1 MSSFS
6 EALERFKTKYEVIHE
21 THNISSDNYNS
32 IKELEEASKKL
43 EELEQALGEQ
53 KNDKDFVTAK
63 DKAQKHLDEEKK
75 KLLKLAALNEK
86 IEKGEDLTPE
96 ENDFLKECRKQ
107 EARRKEFDEFKKKYG
122 LDEEI
127 KNTQEKVSTASYDID
142 KLSDALSG
150 RVSVEDMSRAASQMD
165 NGYDQTLSDI
175 SVILTG
181 DKTTEYIEGWA
192 RVQFGDEM
200 YEAASAIKNGASAA
214 ISGVDD
220 FMNLGDTFGG
230 SWRDPATAAKKIEN
244 GLKTIQKAVDKVSTV
259 ANNIFS
265 AVNGEDSVLLGKL
278 GNFNSMGVGTMGAL
292 AGVAGTGIGSV
303 SSFQQGNIAAG
314 IGGIKD
320 AITSVRKAYSDVI
333 GKDIVNKDIEL
344 GDSKLDMSKN
354 IDLEDFDEDYLKE
367 KYYDS
372 DLTGVPTGSA
382 ASLTQEDVVKVL
394 KDDIQ
399 DNDHTSSNTDS
410 NSRNDGSA
418 SAGSNPSNDDFS
430 ADMIS
435 EINVVL
441 DGSSSSQ
448 NSLCTINGNEYRL
461 SSYSLSQELLQPMI
475 LCFSIEKEDK
485 TETNSDVVFSDA
497 TDIIGKSLEIHVSTI
512 KTSLSDED
520 SSSQKAFV
528 FKGMIIDV
536 SASRATASTQSASIT
551 VATWDALLQ
560 NAPHCRSFE
569 NMKLKDIIESVLK
582 PYSDIK
588 SKISPRFKDKIPY
601 IVQYNQSDY
610 AFISMLAVRF
620 GEWMYNTGET
630 FIFGEI
636 EDLGSSAN
644 LEYPGGSLMSYNLHQ
659 SMTSFSFNHLLPDY
673 YQYGKE
679 KAILKES
686 AQGVADGT
694 VNNWTDKAFNAS
706 MQRFKNEQI
715 AILNAGGFDSG
726 KEDEGSD
733 SILDYSLKIEA
744 EGKKTGIMTV
754 HGFSK
759 LAMLKIGQTFL
770 IRDNVQNKSGESKDV
785 EQKALKIIGINHSF
799 DYRQEYSNSFTAIPV
814 ACNYPSYSDADVFP
828 SAPQQR
834 AKVVENKD
842 EQKLGRIRVQFP
854 WQEIQSK
861 EMKTPWLRIAVP
873 YAGASK
879 GHQFI
884 PEIGEEVMVGFEMDN
899 AEKPY
904 IIGALYNGGKGKPD
918 EEWAASKDD
927 DGTNTVKAIRTR
939 NGHTIEIHDKG
950 NDGYIRI
957 YDNKK
962 ENYILT
968 FSTDEKLI
976 KLESTGNIELYA
988 KNDIIM
994 QAGHD
999 IRVQAGHD
1007 RNTSVGRNDS
1017 LSVGSNQFVKIG
1029 ANKDEQVA
1037 NHLQI
1042 SAQNIRVEAGM
1053 SLNEYSTTHN
1063 INALAEV
1070 SITSTGPTNIK
1081 SKILKAN

>member
-1 MSSFS
+1 MENPFKKFNESVD
-6 EALERFKTKYEVIHE
+6 RFKTKYEVIHE
-21 THNISSDNYNS
+21 TQEISSANYKS

-43 EELEQALGEQ
+43 VELEKALGVQ
-53 KNDKDFVTAK
+53 KNDEDFLKAK
-63 DKAQKHLDEEKK
+63 DKAQQHLENREKELQK
-75 KLLKLAALNEK
+75 IAILNEK
-86 IEKGEDLTPE
+86 LAKGQDLTPE
-96 ENDFLKECRKQ
+96 EKALKKKKEDL
-107 EARRKEFDEFKKKYG
+107 EAKEKEYQDFKKKYG
-122 LDEEI
+122 LEDEI
-127 KNTQEKVSTASYDID
+127 KKTEKAVSTATFDID
-142 KLSDALSG
+142 KLSDTLSG
-150 RVSVEDMSRAASQMD
+150 KVSVDDMSRAASQID
-165 NGYDQTLSDI
+165 NGYDQTLSDLSTI
-175 SVILTG
+175 VTG
-181 DKTTEYIEGWA
+181 DKSTEYIEGWA
-192 RVQFGDEM
+192 RTQFGNQM
-200 YEAASAIKNGASAA
+200 YDAASAIKNGASMA
-214 ISGVDD
+214 ISGVND
-220 FMNLGDTFGG
+220 FMSLGNTFGG
-230 SWRDPATAAKKIEN
+230 SWRNPAAAAKKIEN
-244 GLKTIQKAVDKVSTV
+244 GLKTIQTAVTKVSSV
-259 ANNIFS
+259 ANNVFS
-265 AVNGEDSVLLGKL
+265 AVTGNDSILLGKL
-278 GNFNSMGVGTMGAL
+278 GNFNSMGIGTMSAL
-292 AGVAGTGIGSV
+292 AGVAGIGIGSV
-303 SSFQQGNIAAG
+303 SSFQQGNIGAG

-320 AITSVRKAYSDVI
+320 SITSARKAYSDVI
-333 GKDIVNKDIEL
+333 GKDITNKKIEIEKEEL
-344 GDSKLDMSKN
+344 KLSKGYDPPTEIDKTSTVTPQDLDDPTST
-354 IDLEDFDEDYLKE
+354 KE
-367 KYYDS
+367 K
-372 DLTGVPTGSA
+372 
-382 ASLTQEDVVKVL
+382 
-394 KDDIQ
+394 
-399 DNDHTSSNTDS
+399 TSSNTDS

-418 SAGSNPSNDDFS
+418 SGGSNSSNDDFS

-448 NSLCTINGNEYRL
+448 NSFCTINGENYKL

-475 LCFSIEKEDK
+475 LNFSIEKEDK
-485 TETNSDVVFSDA
+485 IETQSDVVFAD
-497 TDIIGKSLEIHVSTI
+497 TTQLIGKSFEINVSTI
-512 KTSLSDED
+512 KTSHED
-520 SSSQKAFV
+520 RYAKPQKAFV

-536 SASRATASTQSASIT
+536 SASRATASTQSASVT

-569 NMKLKDIIESVLK
+569 NMTLKDIIESVLK

-610 AFISMLAVRF
+610 AFISMLAIRF

-636 EDLGSSAN
+636 EDSGSSAN

-686 AQGVADGT
+686 AQGVADGS

-744 EGKKTGIMTV
+744 QGKKTGIMTV

-785 EQKALKIIGINHSF
+785 EQKALKVIGINHSF

-814 ACNYPSYSDADVFP
+814 ACNYPSYSDADVHP

-873 YAGASK
+873 YAGANK
-879 GHQFI
+879 GQQFV
-884 PEIGEEVMVGFEMDN
+884 PEIGEEVMVGFEMNN
-899 AEKPY
+899 AERPY
-904 IIGALYNGGKGKPD
+904 IIGSFYNGGNGKPD
-918 EEWAASKDD
+918 ENWAVSKEEDST
-927 DGTNTVKAIRTR
+927 TNNIKAIRTR
-939 NGHTIEIHDKG
+939 NGHTILFNDKG
-950 NDGYIRI
+950 DAGLLEI
-957 YDNKK
+957 YDNKNNTYHITLSADDK
-962 ENYILT
+962 KITIYSAGNVEVIADNDINVNAGNNIAVNAEGDIT
-968 FSTDEKLI
+968 VNAKGDI
-976 KLESTGNIELYA
+976 DMNADGNIGIKSKGNIYMEA
-988 KNDIIM
+988 K
-994 QAGHD
+994 
-999 IRVQAGHD
+999 
-1007 RNTSVGRNDS
+1007 
-1017 LSVGSNQFVKIG
+1017 K
-1029 ANKDEQVA
+1029 
-1037 NHLQI
+1037 
-1042 SAQNIRVEAGM
+1042 
-1053 SLNEYSTTHN
+1053 
-1063 INALAEV
+1063 EV
-1070 SITSTGPTNIK
+1070 SIQA
-1081 SKILKAN
+1081 SKVKVR

>member
-1 MSSFS
+1 MGNPFKEFNESVD
-6 EALERFKTKYEVIHE
+6 RFKTKYEVIHE
-21 THNISSDNYNS
+21 TQEISSANYKS

-43 EELEQALGEQ
+43 VELEKALGEQ
-53 KNDKDFVTAK
+53 KNDEDFLKAK
-63 DKAQKHLDEEKK
+63 DKAQQHLDEREKELQK
-75 KLLKLAALNEK
+75 IAILNEK
-86 IEKGEDLTPE
+86 LVKGQDLTPE
-96 ENDFLKECRKQ
+96 EEALKKK
-107 EARRKEFDEFKKKYG
+107 KEDLEVREKEYQDFKKKYG
-122 LDEEI
+122 LEDEI
-127 KNTQEKVSTASYDID
+127 KKTEKAVSTATFDID
-142 KLSDALSG
+142 KLSDTLSG
-150 RVSVEDMSRAASQMD
+150 KVSVDDMSRAASQID
-165 NGYDQTLSDI
+165 NGYDQTLSDLSTI
-175 SVILTG
+175 ATG
-181 DKTTEYIEGWA
+181 DKSTEYIEGWA
-192 RVQFGDEM
+192 RTQFGDQM
-200 YEAASAIKNGASAA
+200 YDAASAIKNGVSMA

-220 FMNLGDTFGG
+220 FMSLGDTFGG
-230 SWRDPATAAKKIEN
+230 SWRNPAAAAKKIEN
-244 GLKTIQKAVDKVSTV
+244 GLKTIQTAVTKVSSV
-259 ANNIFS
+259 ANNVFS
-265 AVNGEDSVLLGKL
+265 AVTGNDSVLLGKL
-278 GNFNSMGVGTMGAL
+278 GNFNSMGIGTMSAL
-292 AGVAGTGIGSV
+292 AGVAGIGIGSV
-303 SSFQQGNIAAG
+303 SSFQQGNIGAG

-320 AITSVRKAYSDVI
+320 SISSARKAYSDVV
-333 GKDIVNKDIEL
+333 GKDIINKKIEIEKEEL
-344 GDSKLDMSKN
+344 KLSEGYEPPIE
-354 IDLEDFDEDYLKE
+354 IDKTSTVTPPDLDDPTSSKE
-367 KYYDS
+367 K
-372 DLTGVPTGSA
+372 
-382 ASLTQEDVVKVL
+382 
-394 KDDIQ
+394 
-399 DNDHTSSNTDS
+399 TSSNTDS

-418 SAGSNPSNDDFS
+418 SGGSNSSNDDFS

-448 NSLCTINGNEYRL
+448 NSFCTINGENYKL
-461 SSYSLSQELLQPMI
+461 SSYSLSQELMQPMI
-475 LCFSIEKEDK
+475 LNFSIEKENK
-485 TETNSDVVFSDA
+485 IETQSDVVFAD
-497 TDIIGKSLEIHVSTI
+497 TTQLIGKSFEINVSTI
-512 KTSLSDED
+512 KTSHED
-520 SSSQKAFV
+520 SNAKPQKAFV

-536 SASRATASTQSASIT
+536 SASRATASTQSANVT

-569 NMKLKDIIESVLK
+569 NMTLKDIIESVLK
-582 PYSDIK
+582 PYSDMK

-636 EDLGSSAN
+636 EDPGSSAN

-694 VNNWTDKAFNAS
+694 VNNWTDKAYNAS
-706 MQRFKNEQI
+706 IQRFKNEQI
-715 AILNAGGFDSG
+715 AALNAGGFDSG

-785 EQKALKIIGINHSF
+785 EQKALKVIGINHSF

-879 GHQFI
+879 GHQFV
-884 PEIGEEVMVGFEMDN
+884 PEIGEEVMVGFEMN
-899 AEKPY
+899 NVERPY
-904 IIGALYNGGKGKPD
+904 IIGSFYNGGNGKPD
-918 EEWAASKDD
+918 KNWAVSKEE
-927 DGTNTVKAIRTR
+927 DGTTNNIKAIRTR
-939 NGHTIEIHDKG
+939 NGHTILFNDKG
-950 NDGYIRI
+950 DAGLLEI
-957 YDNKK
+957 YDNKNNTYHITLSADDK
-962 ENYILT
+962 KITIYSAGNVEVIADNDINVNAGNNIAVNAEGDIT
-968 FSTDEKLI
+968 VNAKGDI
-976 KLESTGNIELYA
+976 GMNADGNIGIKSKGNISMEA
-988 KNDIIM
+988 K
-994 QAGHD
+994 
-999 IRVQAGHD
+999 
-1007 RNTSVGRNDS
+1007 
-1017 LSVGSNQFVKIG
+1017 K
-1029 ANKDEQVA
+1029 
-1037 NHLQI
+1037 
-1042 SAQNIRVEAGM
+1042 
-1053 SLNEYSTTHN
+1053 
-1063 INALAEV
+1063 EV
-1070 SITSTGPTNIK
+1070 SIQA
-1081 SKILKAN
+1081 SKVKVR

>member
-1 MSSFS
+1 MN
-6 EALERFKTKYEVIHE
+6 K
-21 THNISSDNYNS
+21 
-32 IKELEEASKKL
+32 
-43 EELEQALGEQ
+43 
-53 KNDKDFVTAK
+53 
-63 DKAQKHLDEEKK
+63 
-75 KLLKLAALNEK
+75 
-86 IEKGEDLTPE
+86 
-96 ENDFLKECRKQ
+96 
-107 EARRKEFDEFKKKYG
+107 
-122 LDEEI
+122 
-127 KNTQEKVSTASYDID
+127 
-142 KLSDALSG
+142 
-150 RVSVEDMSRAASQMD
+150 
-165 NGYDQTLSDI
+165 
-175 SVILTG
+175 
-181 DKTTEYIEGWA
+181 
-192 RVQFGDEM
+192 
-200 YEAASAIKNGASAA
+200 
-214 ISGVDD
+214 DD
-220 FMNLGDTFGG
+220 FYNKARFGE
-230 SWRDPATAAKKIEN
+230 I
-244 GLKTIQKAVDKVSTV
+244 
-259 ANNIFS
+259 
-265 AVNGEDSVLLGKL
+265 
-278 GNFNSMGVGTMGAL
+278 
-292 AGVAGTGIGSV
+292 TGIGGLSETHAFNDDQYSV
-303 SSFQQGNIAAG
+303 NNEIDNLSPQEYLLEKDAQKLYEKNKTSINGGGEEDSCKSSF
-314 IGGIKD
+314 
-320 AITSVRKAYSDVI
+320 DV
-333 GKDIVNKDIEL
+333 E
-344 GDSKLDMSKN
+344 
-354 IDLEDFDEDYLKE
+354 
-367 KYYDS
+367 
-372 DLTGVPTGSA
+372 
-382 ASLTQEDVVKVL
+382 
-394 KDDIQ
+394 
-399 DNDHTSSNTDS
+399 
-410 NSRNDGSA
+410 
-418 SAGSNPSNDDFS
+418 DFS

-441 DGSSSSQ
+441 NETSSSL
-448 NSLCTINGNEYRL
+448 NSSCTINGKTYRL
-461 SSYSLSQELLQPMI
+461 SSYTLSQELLQPMI
-475 LCFSIEKEDK
+475 LCFSLEKEDK
-485 TETNSDVVFSDA
+485 TETDSDVVFSD
-497 TDIIGKSLEIHVSTI
+497 TSNIIGKALEIHVSTI
-512 KTSLSDED
+512 KTSLNEED

-536 SASRATASTQSASIT
+536 TASRATASTQSASVT

-569 NMKLKDIIESVLK
+569 NMTLKDIIESVLK

-636 EDLGSSAN
+636 EDSGSSAN

-686 AQGVADGT
+686 AQGVADGS

-715 AILNAGGFDSG
+715 AALNTGGFDSG

-744 EGKKTGIMTV
+744 QGKKTGIMTV

-759 LAMLKIGQTFL
+759 LAMLNIGQTFL
-770 IRDNVQNKSGESKDV
+770 IRDNVQNKSGENKDV
-785 EQKALKIIGINHSF
+785 EQKALKVIGINHSF
-799 DYRQEYSNSFTAIPV
+799 DYRQEYSNSFTAVPV
-814 ACNYPSYSDADVFP
+814 ACNYPSYSDADVYP

-884 PEIGEEVMVGFEMDN
+884 PEIGEEVMVGFEMNN

-939 NGHTIEIHDKG
+939 NGHTIEIHDRG

-957 YDNKK
+957 YDNMK

-994 QAGHD
+994 QAGND

-1037 NHLQI
+1037 NQFQV

>member
-1 MSSFS
+1 MN
-6 EALERFKTKYEVIHE
+6 K
-21 THNISSDNYNS
+21 
-32 IKELEEASKKL
+32 
-43 EELEQALGEQ
+43 
-53 KNDKDFVTAK
+53 
-63 DKAQKHLDEEKK
+63 
-75 KLLKLAALNEK
+75 
-86 IEKGEDLTPE
+86 
-96 ENDFLKECRKQ
+96 
-107 EARRKEFDEFKKKYG
+107 
-122 LDEEI
+122 
-127 KNTQEKVSTASYDID
+127 
-142 KLSDALSG
+142 
-150 RVSVEDMSRAASQMD
+150 
-165 NGYDQTLSDI
+165 
-175 SVILTG
+175 
-181 DKTTEYIEGWA
+181 
-192 RVQFGDEM
+192 
-200 YEAASAIKNGASAA
+200 
-214 ISGVDD
+214 DD
-220 FMNLGDTFGG
+220 FYNKARFGE
-230 SWRDPATAAKKIEN
+230 I
-244 GLKTIQKAVDKVSTV
+244 
-259 ANNIFS
+259 
-265 AVNGEDSVLLGKL
+265 
-278 GNFNSMGVGTMGAL
+278 
-292 AGVAGTGIGSV
+292 TGIGGLSETHAFNDGQYSMNNEIDNLSPQEYLLEKDSQKLYKTSINGGGEEDSCK
-303 SSFQQGNIAAG
+303 SSFN
-314 IGGIKD
+314 
-320 AITSVRKAYSDVI
+320 V
-333 GKDIVNKDIEL
+333 E
-344 GDSKLDMSKN
+344 
-354 IDLEDFDEDYLKE
+354 
-367 KYYDS
+367 
-372 DLTGVPTGSA
+372 
-382 ASLTQEDVVKVL
+382 
-394 KDDIQ
+394 
-399 DNDHTSSNTDS
+399 
-410 NSRNDGSA
+410 
-418 SAGSNPSNDDFS
+418 DFS

-441 DGSSSSQ
+441 NGTSSSL
-448 NSLCTINGNEYRL
+448 NSSCTINGKTYRL
-461 SSYSLSQELLQPMI
+461 SSYTLSQELLQPMI
-475 LCFSIEKEDK
+475 LCFSLEKEDK
-485 TETNSDVVFSDA
+485 TETDSDVVFSD
-497 TDIIGKSLEIHVSTI
+497 TSNIIGKSLEIHVSTI
-512 KTSLSDED
+512 KTSLNEED

-536 SASRATASTQSASIT
+536 TASRATASTQSASVT

-569 NMKLKDIIESVLK
+569 NMTLKDIIESVLK

-610 AFISMLAVRF
+610 AFVSMLAVRF
-620 GEWMYNTGET
+620 GEWMYNTGEI

-636 EDLGSSAN
+636 EDSGSSAN

-785 EQKALKIIGINHSF
+785 EQKALKVIGINHSF

-879 GHQFI
+879 GHLFI

-999 IRVQAGHD
+999 IRVQAAHD

>member
-1 MSSFS
+1 MGNPFKEFNESVD
-6 EALERFKTKYEVIHE
+6 RFKTKYEVIHE
-21 THNISSDNYNS
+21 TQEISSANYKS

-43 EELEQALGEQ
+43 VELEKALGEQ
-53 KNDKDFVTAK
+53 KNDEDFLKAK
-63 DKAQKHLDEEKK
+63 DKAQQHLEEREKELQK
-75 KLLKLAALNEK
+75 IAILNEK
-86 IEKGEDLTPE
+86 LAKGQDLTPE
-96 ENDFLKECRKQ
+96 EKALKKKKEDL
-107 EARRKEFDEFKKKYG
+107 EAKEKEYQDFKKKYG
-122 LDEEI
+122 LEDEI
-127 KNTQEKVSTASYDID
+127 KKTEKAVSTATFDID
-142 KLSDALSG
+142 KLSDTLSG
-150 RVSVEDMSRAASQMD
+150 KVSVDDMSRAASQID
-165 NGYDQTLSDI
+165 NGYDQTLSDLSTI
-175 SVILTG
+175 ATG
-181 DKTTEYIEGWA
+181 DKSTEYIEGWA
-192 RVQFGDEM
+192 RTQFGDQM
-200 YEAASAIKNGASAA
+200 YDAASAIKNGASMA

-220 FMNLGDTFGG
+220 FMSLGDTFGG
-230 SWRDPATAAKKIEN
+230 SWRNPAAAAKKIEN
-244 GLKTIQKAVDKVSTV
+244 GLKTIQTAVTKVSSV
-259 ANNIFS
+259 ANNVFS
-265 AVNGEDSVLLGKL
+265 AVTGNDSVLLGKL
-278 GNFNSMGVGTMGAL
+278 GNFNSMGIGTMSAL
-292 AGVAGTGIGSV
+292 AGVAGIGIGSV
-303 SSFQQGNIAAG
+303 SSFQQGNIGAG

-320 AITSVRKAYSDVI
+320 SIASARKAYSDVI
-333 GKDIVNKDIEL
+333 GKDIANKKIEIEKEEL
-344 GDSKLDMSKN
+344 KLS
-354 IDLEDFDEDYLKE
+354 EDYEIPTELENTSIVTSQEIDNTPSTKE
-367 KYYDS
+367 S
-372 DLTGVPTGSA
+372 TTP
-382 ASLTQEDVVKVL
+382 
-394 KDDIQ
+394 
-399 DNDHTSSNTDS
+399 NTDS
-410 NSRNDGSA
+410 TSRSEGSKSSA
-418 SAGSNPSNDDFS
+418 SGGGNSSVGDFS

-448 NSLCTINGNEYRL
+448 NSFCTINGENYKL

-475 LCFSIEKEDK
+475 LNFSIEKENK
-485 TETNSDVVFSDA
+485 IETQSDVVFAD
-497 TDIIGKSLEIHVSTI
+497 TTQLIGKSFEINVSTI
-512 KTSLSDED
+512 KTSHED
-520 SSSQKAFV
+520 SNAKPQKAFV

-536 SASRATASTQSASIT
+536 SASRATASTQSASVT

-569 NMKLKDIIESVLK
+569 NMTLKDIIESVLK

-636 EDLGSSAN
+636 EDSGSSAN

-715 AILNAGGFDSG
+715 ATLNAGGFDSG

-744 EGKKTGIMTV
+744 QGKKTGIMTV

-785 EQKALKIIGINHSF
+785 EQKALKVIGINHSF
-799 DYRQEYSNSFTAIPV
+799 DYRQEYSNSFTAVPV

-879 GHQFI
+879 GHQFV
-884 PEIGEEVMVGFEMDN
+884 PEIGEEVMVGFEMNN
-899 AEKPY
+899 AERPY
-904 IIGALYNGGKGKPD
+904 IIGSFYNGGNGKPD
-918 EEWAASKDD
+918 ENWAVSKEE
-927 DGTNTVKAIRTR
+927 DGTTNNIKAIRTR
-939 NGHTIEIHDKG
+939 NGHTILFNDKG
-950 NDGYIRI
+950 DAGLLEI
-957 YDNKK
+957 YDNKNNTYHITLSADDK
-962 ENYILT
+962 KITIYSAGNVEVVAKNNINV
-968 FSTDEKLI
+968 SAE
-976 KLESTGNIELYA
+976 GNIDVVA
-988 KNDIIM
+988 KGDIGVN
-994 QAGHD
+994 ADG
-999 IRVQAGHD
+999 
-1007 RNTSVGRNDS
+1007 N
-1017 LSVGSNQFVKIG
+1017 IG
-1029 ANKDEQVA
+1029 IKSKGN
-1037 NHLQI
+1037 I
-1042 SAQNIRVEAGM
+1042 SMEAKK
-1053 SLNEYSTTHN
+1053 
-1063 INALAEV
+1063 EV
-1070 SITSTGPTNIK
+1070 SIQA
-1081 SKILKAN
+1081 SKVKVR

>member
-1 MSSFS
+1 
-6 EALERFKTKYEVIHE
+6 
-21 THNISSDNYNS
+21 
-32 IKELEEASKKL
+32 
-43 EELEQALGEQ
+43 
-53 KNDKDFVTAK
+53 
-63 DKAQKHLDEEKK
+63 
-75 KLLKLAALNEK
+75 
-86 IEKGEDLTPE
+86 
-96 ENDFLKECRKQ
+96 
-107 EARRKEFDEFKKKYG
+107 
-122 LDEEI
+122 
-127 KNTQEKVSTASYDID
+127 
-142 KLSDALSG
+142 
-150 RVSVEDMSRAASQMD
+150 
-165 NGYDQTLSDI
+165 
-175 SVILTG
+175 
-181 DKTTEYIEGWA
+181 
-192 RVQFGDEM
+192 
-200 YEAASAIKNGASAA
+200 
-214 ISGVDD
+214 
-220 FMNLGDTFGG
+220 
-230 SWRDPATAAKKIEN
+230 
-244 GLKTIQKAVDKVSTV
+244 
-259 ANNIFS
+259 
-265 AVNGEDSVLLGKL
+265 
-278 GNFNSMGVGTMGAL
+278 
-292 AGVAGTGIGSV
+292 
-303 SSFQQGNIAAG
+303 
-314 IGGIKD
+314 
-320 AITSVRKAYSDVI
+320 
-333 GKDIVNKDIEL
+333 
-344 GDSKLDMSKN
+344 
-354 IDLEDFDEDYLKE
+354 
-367 KYYDS
+367 
-372 DLTGVPTGSA
+372 
-382 ASLTQEDVVKVL
+382 
-394 KDDIQ
+394 
-399 DNDHTSSNTDS
+399 
-410 NSRNDGSA
+410 
-418 SAGSNPSNDDFS
+418 
-430 ADMIS
+430 
-435 EINVVL
+435 
-441 DGSSSSQ
+441 
-448 NSLCTINGNEYRL
+448 
-461 SSYSLSQELLQPMI
+461 
-475 LCFSIEKEDK
+475 
-485 TETNSDVVFSDA
+485 
-497 TDIIGKSLEIHVSTI
+497 
-512 KTSLSDED
+512 
-520 SSSQKAFV
+520 
-528 FKGMIIDV
+528 
-536 SASRATASTQSASIT
+536 
-551 VATWDALLQ
+551 
-560 NAPHCRSFE
+560 
-569 NMKLKDIIESVLK
+569 
-582 PYSDIK
+582 
-588 SKISPRFKDKIPY
+588 
-601 IVQYNQSDY
+601 
-610 AFISMLAVRF
+610 MLAVRF

-636 EDLGSSAN
+636 EDSGSSAN

-686 AQGVADGT
+686 AQGVADGS

-715 AILNAGGFDSG
+715 AALNTGGFDSG

-744 EGKKTGIMTV
+744 QGKKTGLMTV

-785 EQKALKIIGINHSF
+785 EQKALKVIGINHSF

-814 ACNYPSYSDADVFP
+814 ACNYPSYSDADVYP

-957 YDNKK
+957 YDNMK

-1017 LSVGSNQFVKIG
+1017 LSVGSNQFVEIG

-1037 NHLQI
+1037 NQLQV

>member
-1 MSSFS
+1 MN
-6 EALERFKTKYEVIHE
+6 K
-21 THNISSDNYNS
+21 
-32 IKELEEASKKL
+32 
-43 EELEQALGEQ
+43 
-53 KNDKDFVTAK
+53 
-63 DKAQKHLDEEKK
+63 
-75 KLLKLAALNEK
+75 
-86 IEKGEDLTPE
+86 
-96 ENDFLKECRKQ
+96 
-107 EARRKEFDEFKKKYG
+107 
-122 LDEEI
+122 
-127 KNTQEKVSTASYDID
+127 
-142 KLSDALSG
+142 
-150 RVSVEDMSRAASQMD
+150 
-165 NGYDQTLSDI
+165 
-175 SVILTG
+175 
-181 DKTTEYIEGWA
+181 
-192 RVQFGDEM
+192 
-200 YEAASAIKNGASAA
+200 
-214 ISGVDD
+214 DD
-220 FMNLGDTFGG
+220 FYNKARFGE
-230 SWRDPATAAKKIEN
+230 I
-244 GLKTIQKAVDKVSTV
+244 
-259 ANNIFS
+259 
-265 AVNGEDSVLLGKL
+265 
-278 GNFNSMGVGTMGAL
+278 
-292 AGVAGTGIGSV
+292 TGIGGLSETHAFNDGQYSMNNEIDNLSPQEYLLEKDAQKLYKTSINGGGEEDSCK
-303 SSFQQGNIAAG
+303 SSFN
-314 IGGIKD
+314 
-320 AITSVRKAYSDVI
+320 V
-333 GKDIVNKDIEL
+333 E
-344 GDSKLDMSKN
+344 
-354 IDLEDFDEDYLKE
+354 
-367 KYYDS
+367 
-372 DLTGVPTGSA
+372 
-382 ASLTQEDVVKVL
+382 
-394 KDDIQ
+394 
-399 DNDHTSSNTDS
+399 
-410 NSRNDGSA
+410 
-418 SAGSNPSNDDFS
+418 DFS

-441 DGSSSSQ
+441 NGTSSSL
-448 NSLCTINGNEYRL
+448 NSSCTINGKTYRL

-475 LCFSIEKEDK
+475 LNFSIEKENK
-485 TETNSDVVFSDA
+485 IETQSDVVFAD
-497 TDIIGKSLEIHVSTI
+497 TTQLIGKSFEINVSTI
-512 KTSLSDED
+512 KTSHED
-520 SSSQKAFV
+520 SNAKPQKAFV

-536 SASRATASTQSASIT
+536 SASRATASTQSASVT

-569 NMKLKDIIESVLK
+569 NMTLKDIIESVLK

-636 EDLGSSAN
+636 EDSGSSAN

-686 AQGVADGT
+686 AQGVADCT

-715 AILNAGGFDSG
+715 ATLNAGGFDGG

-744 EGKKTGIMTV
+744 QGKKTGIMTV

-785 EQKALKIIGINHSF
+785 EQKALKVIGINHSF

-957 YDNKK
+957 YDNMK

>member
-1 MSSFS
+1 
-6 EALERFKTKYEVIHE
+6 
-21 THNISSDNYNS
+21 
-32 IKELEEASKKL
+32 
-43 EELEQALGEQ
+43 
-53 KNDKDFVTAK
+53 
-63 DKAQKHLDEEKK
+63 
-75 KLLKLAALNEK
+75 
-86 IEKGEDLTPE
+86 
-96 ENDFLKECRKQ
+96 
-107 EARRKEFDEFKKKYG
+107 
-122 LDEEI
+122 
-127 KNTQEKVSTASYDID
+127 
-142 KLSDALSG
+142 
-150 RVSVEDMSRAASQMD
+150 
-165 NGYDQTLSDI
+165 
-175 SVILTG
+175 
-181 DKTTEYIEGWA
+181 
-192 RVQFGDEM
+192 
-200 YEAASAIKNGASAA
+200 
-214 ISGVDD
+214 
-220 FMNLGDTFGG
+220 
-230 SWRDPATAAKKIEN
+230 
-244 GLKTIQKAVDKVSTV
+244 
-259 ANNIFS
+259 
-265 AVNGEDSVLLGKL
+265 
-278 GNFNSMGVGTMGAL
+278 
-292 AGVAGTGIGSV
+292 
-303 SSFQQGNIAAG
+303 
-314 IGGIKD
+314 
-320 AITSVRKAYSDVI
+320 
-333 GKDIVNKDIEL
+333 
-344 GDSKLDMSKN
+344 
-354 IDLEDFDEDYLKE
+354 
-367 KYYDS
+367 
-372 DLTGVPTGSA
+372 
-382 ASLTQEDVVKVL
+382 
-394 KDDIQ
+394 
-399 DNDHTSSNTDS
+399 
-410 NSRNDGSA
+410 
-418 SAGSNPSNDDFS
+418 
-430 ADMIS
+430 
-435 EINVVL
+435 
-441 DGSSSSQ
+441 
-448 NSLCTINGNEYRL
+448 
-461 SSYSLSQELLQPMI
+461 MI
-475 LCFSIEKEDK
+475 LNFSIEKENK
-485 TETNSDVVFSDA
+485 IETQSDVVFAD
-497 TDIIGKSLEIHVSTI
+497 TTQLIGKSFEINVSTI
-512 KTSLSDED
+512 KTSHED
-520 SSSQKAFV
+520 SNAKPQKAFV

-536 SASRATASTQSASIT
+536 SASRATASTQSASVT

-569 NMKLKDIIESVLK
+569 NMTLKDIIESVLK

-636 EDLGSSAN
+636 EDSGSSAN

-694 VNNWTDKAFNAS
+694 VNNWTDKAYNAS
-706 MQRFKNEQI
+706 IQRFKNEQI
-715 AILNAGGFDSG
+715 AALNAGGFDNG

-744 EGKKTGIMTV
+744 QGKKTGIMTV

-785 EQKALKIIGINHSF
+785 EQKALKVIGINHSF
-799 DYRQEYSNSFTAIPV
+799 DYRQEYSNSFTAVPV

-884 PEIGEEVMVGFEMDN
+884 PEIGEEVMVGFEMNN
-899 AEKPY
+899 AERPY

-994 QAGHD
+994 HAGHD
-999 IRVQAGHD
+999 INVKAGND
-1007 RNTSVGRNDS
+1007 RNTYIGRNDS
-1017 LSVGSNQFVKIG
+1017 LTVDSNQFIKVN
-1029 ANKDEQVA
+1029 ANKDERVNNKLQVTA
-1037 NHLQI
+1037 E
-1042 SAQNIRVEAGM
+1042 SIRIEAEKK
-1053 SLNEYSTTHN
+1053 LLEYSETHQQKASGSMK
-1063 INALAEV
+1063 INAADLIEIKA
-1070 SITSTGPTNIK
+1070 SIIK
-1081 SKILKAN
+1081 NN

>member
-1 MSSFS
+1 MGNPFKEFNESVD
-6 EALERFKTKYEVIHE
+6 RFKTKYEVIHE
-21 THNISSDNYNS
+21 TQEISSANYKS

-43 EELEQALGEQ
+43 VELEKALGEQ
-53 KNDKDFVTAK
+53 KNDEDFLKAK
-63 DKAQKHLDEEKK
+63 DKAQQHLDEREKELQK
-75 KLLKLAALNEK
+75 IAILNEK
-86 IEKGEDLTPE
+86 LAKGQDLTPE
-96 ENDFLKECRKQ
+96 EEALKKK
-107 EARRKEFDEFKKKYG
+107 KEDLEVREKEYQDFKKKYG
-122 LDEEI
+122 LEDEI
-127 KNTQEKVSTASYDID
+127 KKTEKAVSTATSDID
-142 KLSDALSG
+142 KLSDTLSG
-150 RVSVEDMSRAASQMD
+150 KVSVDDMSRAASQID
-165 NGYDQTLSDI
+165 NGYDQTLSDLSTI
-175 SVILTG
+175 ATG
-181 DKTTEYIEGWA
+181 DKSTEYIEGWA
-192 RVQFGDEM
+192 RTQFGDQM
-200 YEAASAIKNGASAA
+200 YDAASAIKNGASMA

-220 FMNLGDTFGG
+220 FMSLGDTFGG
-230 SWRDPATAAKKIEN
+230 SWRNPAAAAKKIEN
-244 GLKTIQKAVDKVSTV
+244 GLKTIQTAVTKVSSV
-259 ANNIFS
+259 ANNVFS
-265 AVNGEDSVLLGKL
+265 AVTGNDSVLLGKL
-278 GNFNSMGVGTMGAL
+278 GNFNSMGIGTMSAL
-292 AGVAGTGIGSV
+292 AGVAGIGIGSV
-303 SSFQQGNIAAG
+303 SSFQQGNIGAG

-320 AITSVRKAYSDVI
+320 SISSARKAYSDVI
-333 GKDIVNKDIEL
+333 GKDIANKKIEIEKEEL
-344 GDSKLDMSKN
+344 KLS
-354 IDLEDFDEDYLKE
+354 EDYEIPTELENTSIVTSQETDNTPSTKE
-367 KYYDS
+367 S
-372 DLTGVPTGSA
+372 TTP
-382 ASLTQEDVVKVL
+382 
-394 KDDIQ
+394 
-399 DNDHTSSNTDS
+399 NTDS
-410 NSRNDGSA
+410 TSRSDGSK
-418 SAGSNPSNDDFS
+418 SSTSGGGNSSVGDFS

-448 NSLCTINGNEYRL
+448 NSFCTINGENYKL

-475 LCFSIEKEDK
+475 LNFSIEKENK
-485 TETNSDVVFSDA
+485 IETQSDVVFAD
-497 TDIIGKSLEIHVSTI
+497 TTQLIGKSFEINVSTI
-512 KTSLSDED
+512 KTSHED
-520 SSSQKAFV
+520 SNAKPQKAFV

-569 NMKLKDIIESVLK
+569 NMTLKDIIESVLK

-636 EDLGSSAN
+636 EDPGSSAN

-694 VNNWTDKAFNAS
+694 VNNWTDKAYNAS
-706 MQRFKNEQI
+706 IQRFKNEQI
-715 AILNAGGFDSG
+715 AALNAGGFDSG

-744 EGKKTGIMTV
+744 QGKKTGIMTV

-799 DYRQEYSNSFTAIPV
+799 DYRQEYSNSFTAVPV

-879 GHQFI
+879 GHQFV
-884 PEIGEEVMVGFEMDN
+884 PEIGEEVMVGFEMNN
-899 AEKPY
+899 AERPY
-904 IIGALYNGGKGKPD
+904 IIGSFYNGGNGKPD
-918 EEWAASKDD
+918 DKWAVSKEEDST
-927 DGTNTVKAIRTR
+927 TNNIKAIRTR
-939 NGHTIEIHDKG
+939 NGHTILFNDKG
-950 NDGYIRI
+950 DAGLLEI
-957 YDNKK
+957 YDNKNNTYHITLSADDK
-962 ENYILT
+962 KITIYSAGNVEVIADNDINVNAGNNIAVNAEGDIT
-968 FSTDEKLI
+968 VNAKGDIGMNADGSIGI
-976 KLESTGNIELYA
+976 KSKGNISMEA
-988 KNDIIM
+988 K
-994 QAGHD
+994 
-999 IRVQAGHD
+999 
-1007 RNTSVGRNDS
+1007 
-1017 LSVGSNQFVKIG
+1017 K
-1029 ANKDEQVA
+1029 
-1037 NHLQI
+1037 
-1042 SAQNIRVEAGM
+1042 
-1053 SLNEYSTTHN
+1053 
-1063 INALAEV
+1063 EV
-1070 SITSTGPTNIK
+1070 SIQA
-1081 SKILKAN
+1081 SKVKVR

>member
-1 MSSFS
+1 MSIKKFQKSVDV
-6 EALERFKTKYEVIHE
+6 FKTKHQAIYEIQQIE
-21 THNISSDNYNS
+21 
-32 IKELEEASKKL
+32 
-43 EELEQALGEQ
+43 
-53 KNDKDFVTAK
+53 DKDYLS
-63 DKAQKHLDEEKK
+63 LDELKVASEQLADLDT
-75 KLLKLAALNEK
+75 KLNNEDSYRHITIDQDYVNAKSEAIQSINEQRIELEK
-86 IEKGEDLTPE
+86 IEQINKKDESELTE
-96 ENDFLKECRKQ
+96 EEIKLKEEWNKKK
-107 EARRKEFDEFKKKYG
+107 KEREEFEEFKKKNSI
-122 LDEEI
+122 DKE
-127 KNTQEKVSTASYDID
+127 TEKTSQALEAAANDLD
-142 KLSDALSG
+142 KLSETLSG
-150 RVSVEDMSRAASQMD
+150 HVSIDDISKATSQFD
-165 NGYDQTLSDI
+165 SGYDQTLSDL
-175 SVILTG
+175 STVLAG
-181 DKTTEYIEGWA
+181 DKSTKYIEAWA
-192 RVQFGDEM
+192 RTQFGDKI
-200 YEAASAIKNGASAA
+200 YEAASAIKNGASTA
-214 ISGVDD
+214 IEGVADY
-220 FMNLGDTFGG
+220 MSLKNTFGG
-230 SWRDPATAAKKIEN
+230 SWRNPMTAAKKIQT
-244 GLKTIQKAVDKVSTV
+244 GLQTIQSAAGKISKV
-259 ANNIFS
+259 ANNVFS
-265 AVNGEDSVLLGKL
+265 AITGRDSEILGKL
-278 GNFNSMGVGTMGAL
+278 DLKQNEGFSKLVTLSGVASVGIGSFYAFKDTKIAGGINGIGDVMNSMGL
-292 AGVAGTGIGSV
+292 ISEKGVI
-303 SSFQQGNIAAG
+303 
-314 IGGIKD
+314 
-320 AITSVRKAYSDVI
+320 
-333 GKDIVNKDIEL
+333 
-344 GDSKLDMSKN
+344 
-354 IDLEDFDEDYLKE
+354 
-367 KYYDS
+367 
-372 DLTGVPTGSA
+372 TGSA
-382 ASLTQEDVVKVL
+382 APIKLNDVNTPLKEDNINPEKAESIN
-394 KDDIQ
+394 DINNSFDE
-399 DNDHTSSNTDS
+399 DNVIKKEDSQLETDNSTKGVGSSDSNT
-410 NSRNDGSA
+410 
-418 SAGSNPSNDDFS
+418 DDFS

-441 DGSSSSQ
+441 DGNSSSQ
-448 NSLCTINGNEYRL
+448 NSFCTINGENYRL

-475 LCFSIEKEDK
+475 LNFSIEKENK
-485 TETNSDVVFSDA
+485 IETQSDVIFAD
-497 TDIIGKSLEIHVSTI
+497 TTQLIGKSFEINVSTI
-512 KTSLSDED
+512 KTSHED
-520 SSSQKAFV
+520 SNAKPQKAFV

-536 SASRATASTQSASIT
+536 SASRATASTQSASVT

-569 NMKLKDIIESVLK
+569 NMTLKDIIESVLK

-636 EDLGSSAN
+636 EDPGSSVN

-686 AQGVADGT
+686 AQGVADGI
-694 VNNWTDKAFNAS
+694 VNNWTDKAYNAS
-706 MQRFKNEQI
+706 IQRFKNEQI
-715 AILNAGGFDSG
+715 AALNAGGFDSG

-744 EGKKTGIMTV
+744 QGKKTGIMTV

-785 EQKALKIIGINHSF
+785 EQKALKVIGINHSF

-988 KNDIIM
+988 KDDIIM
-994 QAGHD
+994 KAGHD
-999 IRVQAGHD
+999 IKVQAGHD
-1007 RNTSVGRNDS
+1007 RNTSIGRNDS
-1017 LSVGSNQFVKIG
+1017 LSVGSNQFIKIG

-1037 NHLQI
+1037 SQLQV
-1042 SAQNIRVEAGM
+1042 SAQNIRLEAGM

>member
-1 MSSFS
+1 MPIQ
-6 EALERFKTKYEVIHE
+6 T
-21 THNISSDNYNS
+21 YNDARDDVNKIDKDLSQGHVS
-32 IKELEEASKKL
+32 IQEAS
-43 EELEQALGEQ
+43 QAVTHI
-53 KNDKDFVTAK
+53 NDGWD
-63 DKAQKHLDEEKK
+63 
-75 KLLKLAALNEK
+75 KLAKNS
-86 IEKGEDLTPE
+86 
-96 ENDFLKECRKQ
+96 KERLG
-107 EARRKEFDEFKKKYG
+107 FDAE
-122 LDEEI
+122 
-127 KNTQEKVSTASYDID
+127 V
-142 KLSDALSG
+142 
-150 RVSVEDMSRAASQMD
+150 
-165 NGYDQTLSDI
+165 
-175 SVILTG
+175 
-181 DKTTEYIEGWA
+181 WA
-192 RVQFGDEM
+192 KSNFG
-200 YEAASAIKNGASAA
+200 S
-214 ISGVDD
+214 
-220 FMNLGDTFGG
+220 DTFDAFGG
-230 SWRDPATAAKKIEN
+230 IKQGAT
-244 GLKTIQKAVDKVSTV
+244 
-259 ANNIFS
+259 
-265 AVNGEDSVLLGKL
+265 
-278 GNFNSMGVGTMGAL
+278 
-292 AGVAGTGIGSV
+292 TGMGSV
-303 SSFQQGNIAAG
+303 SSFFSGVDSFKGSWRNPEQARKKLEDGLTQISNGVTLLGKTLNNVARTGRAISNILGIGNPGIDSDTGKEILKHPVLDGIGTFGGNITTFGSTFAKSGVIGFAGRMTEDISRAVNGDQQGFIT
-314 IGGIKD
+314 GGTAPNSPSNSKKLLQQDTSKTEIKETESNLIESPNKNNTIEKVSPQSKTD
-320 AITSVRKAYSDVI
+320 NSTKGVGSSD
-333 GKDIVNKDIEL
+333 
-344 GDSKLDMSKN
+344 
-354 IDLEDFDEDYLKE
+354 
-367 KYYDS
+367 
-372 DLTGVPTGSA
+372 
-382 ASLTQEDVVKVL
+382 
-394 KDDIQ
+394 
-399 DNDHTSSNTDS
+399 SNT
-410 NSRNDGSA
+410 
-418 SAGSNPSNDDFS
+418 DDFS

-448 NSLCTINGNEYRL
+448 NSFCTINGENYKL

-475 LCFSIEKEDK
+475 LNLSIEKENK
-485 TETNSDVVFSDA
+485 IETQSDVVFAD
-497 TDIIGKSLEIHVSTI
+497 TTQLIGKAFEINVSTI
-512 KTSLSDED
+512 KTSHED
-520 SSSQKAFV
+520 SNAKPQNAFV

-569 NMKLKDIIESVLK
+569 NMTLKDIIESVLK

-636 EDLGSSAN
+636 EDSGSSAN

-706 MQRFKNEQI
+706 MQRFKKEQI
-715 AILNAGGFDSG
+715 ATLNAGGFDGG

-744 EGKKTGIMTV
+744 QGKKTGIMTV

-785 EQKALKIIGINHSF
+785 EQKALKVIGINHSF

-879 GHQFI
+879 GYQFV
-884 PEIGEEVMVGFEMDN
+884 PEIGEEVMVGFEMNN
-899 AEKPY
+899 AERPY
-904 IIGALYNGGKGKPD
+904 IIGSFYNGGNGKPD
-918 EEWAASKDD
+918 ENWAVSTEE
-927 DGTNTVKAIRTR
+927 DGTTNNIKAIRTR
-939 NGHTIEIHDKG
+939 NGHTIRFNDKG
-950 NDGYIRI
+950 DAGLLEI
-957 YDNKK
+957 YDNKNNTYHITLSADDK
-962 ENYILT
+962 KITIYSAGEIEVVAD
-968 FSTDEKLI
+968 TDINI
-976 KLESTGNIELYA
+976 KAKGDIGVNADGNIGIKSKGNISMEA
-988 KNDIIM
+988 K
-994 QAGHD
+994 
-999 IRVQAGHD
+999 
-1007 RNTSVGRNDS
+1007 
-1017 LSVGSNQFVKIG
+1017 K
-1029 ANKDEQVA
+1029 
-1037 NHLQI
+1037 
-1042 SAQNIRVEAGM
+1042 
-1053 SLNEYSTTHN
+1053 
-1063 INALAEV
+1063 EV
-1070 SITSTGPTNIK
+1070 SIQA
-1081 SKILKAN
+1081 SKVKVR

>member
-1 MSSFS
+1 MPIQ
-6 EALERFKTKYEVIHE
+6 T
-21 THNISSDNYNS
+21 YNDARDDVNKIDKDLSQGHVS
-32 IKELEEASKKL
+32 IQEAS
-43 EELEQALGEQ
+43 QAVTHI
-53 KNDKDFVTAK
+53 NDGWD
-63 DKAQKHLDEEKK
+63 
-75 KLLKLAALNEK
+75 KLAKNS
-86 IEKGEDLTPE
+86 
-96 ENDFLKECRKQ
+96 KERLG
-107 EARRKEFDEFKKKYG
+107 FDAE
-122 LDEEI
+122 
-127 KNTQEKVSTASYDID
+127 V
-142 KLSDALSG
+142 
-150 RVSVEDMSRAASQMD
+150 
-165 NGYDQTLSDI
+165 
-175 SVILTG
+175 
-181 DKTTEYIEGWA
+181 WA
-192 RVQFGDEM
+192 KSNFG
-200 YEAASAIKNGASAA
+200 S
-214 ISGVDD
+214 
-220 FMNLGDTFGG
+220 DTFDAFGG
-230 SWRDPATAAKKIEN
+230 IKQGAT
-244 GLKTIQKAVDKVSTV
+244 
-259 ANNIFS
+259 
-265 AVNGEDSVLLGKL
+265 
-278 GNFNSMGVGTMGAL
+278 
-292 AGVAGTGIGSV
+292 TGMGSV
-303 SSFQQGNIAAG
+303 SSFFSGVDSFKGSWRNPEQARKKLEDGLTQISNGVTLLGKTLNNVARTGKAISNILGIGNSGIDSDTGKVILKHPVLDGIGTFGGNITNFGSTFAISGVIGFAGRMTEDISRAVNGDQQGFITGGAAP
-314 IGGIKD
+314 ISPSNSKKLLQQDTSITEIKETESNLIESPNKNNTIEKVSPQSRTDNSTKGGG
-320 AITSVRKAYSDVI
+320 SSD
-333 GKDIVNKDIEL
+333 
-344 GDSKLDMSKN
+344 
-354 IDLEDFDEDYLKE
+354 
-367 KYYDS
+367 
-372 DLTGVPTGSA
+372 
-382 ASLTQEDVVKVL
+382 
-394 KDDIQ
+394 
-399 DNDHTSSNTDS
+399 SNT
-410 NSRNDGSA
+410 
-418 SAGSNPSNDDFS
+418 DDFS

-441 DGSSSSQ
+441 DGNSSSL
-448 NSLCTINGNEYRL
+448 NSLCKINGKTYRL

-475 LCFSIEKEDK
+475 LCFSLEKEDK
-485 TETNSDVVFSDA
+485 TETNSDVIFSDS
-497 TDIIGKSLEIHVSTI
+497 TNIIGKSLEIHVSTI

-536 SASRATASTQSASIT
+536 TASRATASTQSASVT

-569 NMKLKDIIESVLK
+569 NMTLKDIIESVLK

-636 EDLGSSAN
+636 EDSGSSAN

-686 AQGVADGT
+686 AQGVADGS

-715 AILNAGGFDSG
+715 AALNAGGFDSG

-744 EGKKTGIMTV
+744 QGKKTGIMTV
-754 HGFSK
+754 LGFSK

-785 EQKALKIIGINHSF
+785 EQKALKVIGINHSF

>member
-1 MSSFS
+1 MNKDDFYNKAMFGEITAIGGLSETHAFNDDQYSMNNEIDNLSTQEYLLEKDAQKLYKKNKTSINGSGEEDSCKSSF
-6 EALERFKTKYEVIHE
+6 
-21 THNISSDNYNS
+21 N
-32 IKELEEASKKL
+32 
-43 EELEQALGEQ
+43 
-53 KNDKDFVTAK
+53 
-63 DKAQKHLDEEKK
+63 
-75 KLLKLAALNEK
+75 
-86 IEKGEDLTPE
+86 
-96 ENDFLKECRKQ
+96 
-107 EARRKEFDEFKKKYG
+107 
-122 LDEEI
+122 
-127 KNTQEKVSTASYDID
+127 
-142 KLSDALSG
+142 
-150 RVSVEDMSRAASQMD
+150 VE
-165 NGYDQTLSDI
+165 
-175 SVILTG
+175 
-181 DKTTEYIEGWA
+181 
-192 RVQFGDEM
+192 
-200 YEAASAIKNGASAA
+200 
-214 ISGVDD
+214 
-220 FMNLGDTFGG
+220 
-230 SWRDPATAAKKIEN
+230 
-244 GLKTIQKAVDKVSTV
+244 
-259 ANNIFS
+259 
-265 AVNGEDSVLLGKL
+265 
-278 GNFNSMGVGTMGAL
+278 
-292 AGVAGTGIGSV
+292 
-303 SSFQQGNIAAG
+303 
-314 IGGIKD
+314 
-320 AITSVRKAYSDVI
+320 
-333 GKDIVNKDIEL
+333 
-344 GDSKLDMSKN
+344 
-354 IDLEDFDEDYLKE
+354 
-367 KYYDS
+367 
-372 DLTGVPTGSA
+372 
-382 ASLTQEDVVKVL
+382 
-394 KDDIQ
+394 
-399 DNDHTSSNTDS
+399 
-410 NSRNDGSA
+410 
-418 SAGSNPSNDDFS
+418 DFS

-441 DGSSSSQ
+441 NGTSSSS
-448 NSLCTINGNEYRL
+448 NSSCTINGKTYRL
-461 SSYSLSQELLQPMI
+461 SSFTLSQELLQPMI
-475 LCFSIEKEDK
+475 LCFSLEKEDK
-485 TETNSDVVFSDA
+485 TETDSDVVFSD
-497 TDIIGKSLEIHVSTI
+497 TSNIIGKALEIHVSTI
-512 KTSLSDED
+512 KTSLYEED

-536 SASRATASTQSASIT
+536 TASRATASAQSASVT

-569 NMKLKDIIESVLK
+569 NMTLKDIIESVLK

-610 AFISMLAVRF
+610 AFVSMMAVRF

-636 EDLGSSAN
+636 EDSGSSAN

-686 AQGVADGT
+686 AQGIADGS
-694 VNNWTDKAFNAS
+694 VNNWTDKAYNAS
-706 MQRFKNEQI
+706 IQRFKNEQI
-715 AILNAGGFDSG
+715 AALNAGGFDSG

-927 DGTNTVKAIRTR
+927 DGTNTVKAFRTR

-999 IRVQAGHD
+999 IRVLAGHD

-1017 LSVGSNQFVKIG
+1017 LSVESNQFVKIG

-1037 NHLQI
+1037 NQLQV

-1081 SKILKAN
+1081 SKVLKAN

>member
-1 MSSFS
+1 MGNPFKEFNESVDC
-6 EALERFKTKYEVIHE
+6 FKTKYEVIHE
-21 THNISSDNYNS
+21 TQEISSANYKS

-43 EELEQALGEQ
+43 VELEKALGEQ
-53 KNDKDFVTAK
+53 KNDEDFLKAK
-63 DKAQKHLDEEKK
+63 DKAQQHLDEREKELQK
-75 KLLKLAALNEK
+75 IAILNEK
-86 IEKGEDLTPE
+86 LAKGQNLTPE
-96 ENDFLKECRKQ
+96 EEALKKK
-107 EARRKEFDEFKKKYG
+107 KEDLEVREKEYQDFKKKYG
-122 LDEEI
+122 LEDEI
-127 KNTQEKVSTASYDID
+127 KKTEKAVSTATSDID
-142 KLSDALSG
+142 KLSDTLSG
-150 RVSVEDMSRAASQMD
+150 KVSVDDMSRAASQID
-165 NGYDQTLSDI
+165 NGYDQTLSDLSTI
-175 SVILTG
+175 ATG
-181 DKTTEYIEGWA
+181 DKSTEYIEGWA
-192 RVQFGDEM
+192 RTQFGDQM
-200 YEAASAIKNGASAA
+200 YDAASAIKNGASMA

-220 FMNLGDTFGG
+220 FMSLGDTFGG
-230 SWRDPATAAKKIEN
+230 SWRNPAAAAKKIEN
-244 GLKTIQKAVDKVSTV
+244 GLKTIQTAVTKVSSV
-259 ANNIFS
+259 ANNVFS
-265 AVNGEDSVLLGKL
+265 AVTGNDSILLGKL
-278 GNFNSMGVGTMGAL
+278 GNFNSMGIGTMSAL
-292 AGVAGTGIGSV
+292 AGVAGIGIGSV
-303 SSFQQGNIAAG
+303 RSFQQGNIGAG

-320 AITSVRKAYSDVI
+320 SISSARKAYSDVI
-333 GKDIVNKDIEL
+333 GKDIANKKIEIEKEDL
-344 GDSKLDMSKN
+344 KLSEGYEPPTEKDKTSTVTPQ
-354 IDLEDFDEDYLKE
+354 DLDDPTSTKE
-367 KYYDS
+367 K
-372 DLTGVPTGSA
+372 
-382 ASLTQEDVVKVL
+382 
-394 KDDIQ
+394 
-399 DNDHTSSNTDS
+399 TSSNTDS

-418 SAGSNPSNDDFS
+418 SGGSNSSNDDFS

-448 NSLCTINGNEYRL
+448 NSFCTINGENYKL

-475 LCFSIEKEDK
+475 LNFSIEKENK
-485 TETNSDVVFSDA
+485 IETQSDVVFAD
-497 TDIIGKSLEIHVSTI
+497 TTQLIGKSFEINVSTI
-512 KTSLSDED
+512 KTSHED
-520 SSSQKAFV
+520 SNAKPQKAFV

-536 SASRATASTQSASIT
+536 SASRATASTQSASVT

-569 NMKLKDIIESVLK
+569 NMTLKDIIESVLK

-636 EDLGSSAN
+636 EDSGSSAN
-644 LEYPGGSLMSYNLHQ
+644 LEYPGGSLMSYNLLQ

-726 KEDEGSD
+726 KEVEGSD

-785 EQKALKIIGINHSF
+785 EQKALKVIGINHSF
-799 DYRQEYSNSFTAIPV
+799 DYRQEYSNSFTAVPV

-861 EMKTPWLRIAVP
+861 EMQTPWLRIAVP

-879 GHQFI
+879 GYQFI
-884 PEIGEEVMVGFEMDN
+884 PEIGEEVMVGFEMNN
-899 AEKPY
+899 AERPY
-904 IIGALYNGGKGKPD
+904 IIGSFYNGGNGKPD
-918 EEWAASKDD
+918 ENWAVSKEE
-927 DGTNTVKAIRTR
+927 DGTTNNIKAIRTR
-939 NGHTIEIHDKG
+939 NGHTIRFNDKG
-950 NDGYIRI
+950 DAGLLEI
-957 YDNKK
+957 YDNKNNTYHITLSADDK
-962 ENYILT
+962 KITIYSAGEIEVVADNDINVNAGNNIAVNAEGDIT
-968 FSTDEKLI
+968 VNAKGDI
-976 KLESTGNIELYA
+976 GMNADGNIGIKSKGNISMEA
-988 KNDIIM
+988 K
-994 QAGHD
+994 
-999 IRVQAGHD
+999 
-1007 RNTSVGRNDS
+1007 
-1017 LSVGSNQFVKIG
+1017 K
-1029 ANKDEQVA
+1029 
-1037 NHLQI
+1037 
-1042 SAQNIRVEAGM
+1042 
-1053 SLNEYSTTHN
+1053 
-1063 INALAEV
+1063 EV
-1070 SITSTGPTNIK
+1070 SIQA
-1081 SKILKAN
+1081 SKVKVR

>member
-1 MSSFS
+1 MSIKKFQKSVDV
-6 EALERFKTKYEVIHE
+6 FKTKYQAIYEIQQIENKDYLSLDELKVASEQLADLDTKLNNEDSYRHITIDQDYVNAKSE
-21 THNISSDNYNS
+21 AIQS
-32 IKELEEASKKL
+32 IN
-43 EELEQALGEQ
+43 EQ
-53 KNDKDFVTAK
+53 KIE
-63 DKAQKHLDEEKK
+63 L
-75 KLLKLAALNEK
+75 EK
-86 IEKGEDLTPE
+86 IEQINKKDESELTAE
-96 ENDFLKECRKQ
+96 EIKLKEDWNKKK
-107 EARRKEFDEFKKKYG
+107 KEREEFEEFKKKNG
-122 LDEEI
+122 IDKEA
-127 KNTQEKVSTASYDID
+127 EKTNQALETAANDLD
-142 KLSDALSG
+142 KLSETLSG
-150 RVSVEDMSRAASQMD
+150 HVSIDDISKAASQFD
-165 NGYDQTLSDI
+165 SGYDQTISDLST
-175 SVILTG
+175 VLAG
-181 DKTTEYIEGWA
+181 DKSTKYIEAWA
-192 RVQFGDEM
+192 RTQFGDKI
-200 YEAASAIKNGASAA
+200 YEAASAIKNGASTA
-214 ISGVDD
+214 IEGVADY
-220 FMNLGDTFGG
+220 MSLKNTFGG
-230 SWRDPATAAKKIEN
+230 SWRNPMTAAKKIQT
-244 GLKTIQKAVDKVSTV
+244 GLQTIQSAAGKISKV
-259 ANNIFS
+259 ANNVFS
-265 AVNGEDSVLLGKL
+265 AITGRDSVILGKL
-278 GNFNSMGVGTMGAL
+278 DLTQNKEFSKLVTLSGVASVGIGSFYAFKDTKIAGGINGIGDVMNSMGQISEKGL
-292 AGVAGTGIGSV
+292 ITG
-303 SSFQQGNIAAG
+303 QAAP
-314 IGGIKD
+314 
-320 AITSVRKAYSDVI
+320 
-333 GKDIVNKDIEL
+333 IEL
-344 GDSKLDMSKN
+344 NDVNTFLKEDN
-354 IDLEDFDEDYLKE
+354 INPETAESINDINNSFDEDNVIKNEDLQLETDNSAKGGAS
-367 KYYDS
+367 S
-372 DLTGVPTGSA
+372 D
-382 ASLTQEDVVKVL
+382 
-394 KDDIQ
+394 
-399 DNDHTSSNTDS
+399 SNT
-410 NSRNDGSA
+410 
-418 SAGSNPSNDDFS
+418 DDFS

-475 LCFSIEKEDK
+475 LSFSIEKEDK
-485 TETNSDVVFSDA
+485 TETNSDVIFSDS
-497 TDIIGKSLEIHVSTI
+497 TNIIGKSLEIHVSTI

-536 SASRATASTQSASIT
+536 SASRTTASTQSASVT

-569 NMKLKDIIESVLK
+569 DMTLKDIIESVLK

-636 EDLGSSAN
+636 EDSGSSAN

-686 AQGVADGT
+686 AQGVADGA

-715 AILNAGGFDSG
+715 ATLNAGGFDSG

-744 EGKKTGIMTV
+744 QGKKTGIMTV
-754 HGFSK
+754 QGFSK

-879 GHQFI
+879 GHQFV

-904 IIGALYNGGKGKPD
+904 IIGALYNGGNGKPD
-918 EEWAASKDD
+918 ENWAVSKEE
-927 DGTNTVKAIRTR
+927 DGTTNNIKAIRTR

-950 NDGYIRI
+950 DDGYIRI

-994 QAGHD
+994 HAGHD
-999 IRVQAGHD
+999 INVKAGND
-1007 RNTSVGRNDS
+1007 RNTYIGRNDS
-1017 LSVGSNQFVKIG
+1017 LTVDSNQFIRVN
-1029 ANKDEQVA
+1029 ANKDERVNNKLQVTA
-1037 NHLQI
+1037 E
-1042 SAQNIRVEAGM
+1042 SIRIEAEKK
-1053 SLNEYSTTHN
+1053 LLEYSETHQQKASGSMK
-1063 INALAEV
+1063 INAADLIEIKA
-1070 SITSTGPTNIK
+1070 SIIK
-1081 SKILKAN
+1081 NN